1 MNKII
6 TILLLLVST
15 SLFSQYL
22 EKGTIVT
29 DSAKYEVKDKYI
41 QDAKEEVKQRK
52 RINFLEK
59 KIDKLKHITSHKNE
73 LLTKQEELLDTIS
86 TLEARIETLREENE
100 LLHQEMIESCK
111 NSIDLANARLTELSR
126 KVGKLRRQIRIMIT
140 IIFLESSAIILLFIL
155 I

>member
-29 DSAKYEVKDKYI
+29 DSARYEVKDKFV

-59 KIDKLKHITSHKNE
+59 KVEKLKKLGHK
-73 LLTKQEELLDTIS
+73 KQEVIKEQQQLLDTIAD
-86 TLEARIETLREENE
+86 LQARIEALEAENDI
-100 LLHQEMIESCK
+100 LHQEMIESCK
-111 NSIDLANARLTELSR
+111 NAIDLANARITELNTNLS
-126 KVGKLRRQIRIMIT
+126 KLRKKIK
-140 IIFLESSAIILLFIL
+140 IIHLIL
-155 I
+155 ISESIIIIIIIISI